1 MRSQKVK
8 ELISMM
14 LKVNEKDRISWE
26 QVFEDPTIKIDEEK
40 IKENMKV
47 ILKEK
52 DEISKSISLNKLYI
66 DQNLVVGY
74 LANNPINTLEN
85 SNQ

>member
-1 MRSQKVK
+1 
-8 ELISMM
+8 
-14 LKVNEKDRISWE
+14 
-26 QVFEDPTIKIDEEK
+26 
-40 IKENMKV
+40 MKN

-74 LANNPINTLEN
+74 LAKNPINTLEN